1 METPGRAALCLPR
14 MRQATGI
21 WHMPERAASMA
32 VSQYFDRGRLARIA
46 DGLVVAVAVSLPWS
60 TSATGILIALWLLAF
75 IPTIDTATLRR
86 EALTW
91 AGGLP
96 VLLWLLAAVG
106 MLWTDAS
113 LSERLGGLSGFH
125 RLLVIPMLLAQFR
138 RSESGNSVLIG
149 FLGSAVLLL
158 LVSGIHAA
166 VFFDVPPTGH
176 FFPGVP
182 VKDYIEQSIIFAIC
196 MFALL
201 GVAVEAWRAG
211 RHRWALGLVLLAL
224 MFLADIAYIA
234 TGRTALVV
242 IPVLAVLFGFRQV
255 GWKGLVAAG
264 MATAA
269 VAVVLWASSPYLRAR
284 VERAYEDVLAY
295 EANDVATSNGLRLE
309 FWRKS
314 LGFLVQA
321 PVFGHGTGSIN
332 SEFRSA
338 PIGPENGMRIYSEN
352 PHQQVLAVAIQ
363 LGLVG
368 VGLLIAMWVA
378 HAALFSGPGLLPWI
392 GLVVVMQN
400 VVASQFNSHLFDFTL
415 GWLYVFGVGV
425 IGGMVRRAQP
435 ARATATRTSA
445 TAMPAHRQG

>member
-1 METPGRAALCLPR
+1 
-14 MRQATGI
+14 
-21 WHMPERAASMA
+21 MA

-60 TSATGILIALWLLAF
+60 TSATGILIVLWLLAF
-75 IPTIDTATLRR
+75 IPSIDAATLRR

-113 LSERLGGLSGFH
+113 LSERLGGLLGFH
-125 RLLVIPMLLAQFR
+125 RLLVIPLLLAQFR

-149 FLGSAVLLL
+149 FLASAVLLL

-166 VFFDVPPTGH
+166 LFFDVPPSPR

-182 VKDYIEQSIIFAIC
+182 VKDYIAQSLIFAIC
-196 MFALL
+196 IFALL
-201 GVAVEAWRAG
+201 GIAVEAWRAG
-211 RHRWALGLVLLAL
+211 RRWWALGLVLLAL

-255 GWKGLVAAG
+255 GWKGLVAAS
-264 MATAA
+264 MATAGI
-269 VAVVLWASSPYLRAR
+269 AVVLWASSPYLRAR
-284 VERAYEDVLAY
+284 VDRAYEDLQAY

-332 SEFRSA
+332 GEFRSA
-338 PIGPENGMRIYSEN
+338 PIGTENGVTIYSEN

-368 VGLLIAMWVA
+368 VGLLIAMWAA

-392 GLVVVMQN
+392 GLIVVAQN

-425 IGGMVRRAQP
+425 IGGMVRSAQP
-435 ARATATRTSA
+435 APANAAQPVERAA
-445 TAMPAHRQG
+445 PAQ

>member
-1 METPGRAALCLPR
+1 
-14 MRQATGI
+14 
-21 WHMPERAASMA
+21 MA

-60 TSATGILIALWLLAF
+60 TSATGILIVLWLLAF
-75 IPTIDTATLRR
+75 IPTIDAATLRR

-113 LSERLGGLSGFH
+113 LNERLGGLLGFH
-125 RLLVIPMLLAQFR
+125 RLLVIPLLLAQFR
-138 RSESGNSVLIG
+138 RSENGNSVLLG
-149 FLGSAVLLL
+149 FLASAVLLL

-166 VFFDVPPTGH
+166 LFFDVPQSPR

-182 VKDYIEQSIIFAIC
+182 VKDYIAQSLIFAIC
-196 MFALL
+196 IFALL
-201 GVAVEAWRAG
+201 GIAVEAWRAG
-211 RHRWALGLVLLAL
+211 RHWWALGLVLLAL

-255 GWKGLVAAG
+255 GWKGLIAAS
-264 MATAA
+264 MATAGI
-269 VAVVLWASSPYLRAR
+269 AVVLWASSPYLRAR
-284 VERAYEDVLAY
+284 VDRAYEDLQAY

-332 SEFRSA
+332 GEFRSA
-338 PIGPENGMRIYSEN
+338 PIGTENGVTIYSEN

-368 VGLLIAMWVA
+368 VGLLIAMWAA
-378 HAALFSGPGLLPWI
+378 HAALFSGPGLLSWI
-392 GLVVVMQN
+392 GLIVVAQN

-425 IGGMVRRAQP
+425 IGGMVRSAQP
-435 ARATATRTSA
+435 APANAAQPVERAA
-445 TAMPAHRQG
+445 PAQ